1 MSKPSKGVFEPFI
14 TRMLPRLP
22 IHLRRAADGCGYL
35 VHWAERLRCNVLID
49 EDDETTLRSFCE
61 LAFVS
66 WHNVYFNLAA
76 VSTVVAEV
84 AGELAQFGRVSF
96 GPIHAESSHH
106 AALEFSR
113 LIIGRWSQFADC
125 SRWVELKRQS
135 SRSERAE
142 LADIYRRIGRG
153 DIESF
158 KKART
163 SLSTLPPDLA
173 GEILAAVKSEAL

>member
-84 AGELAQFGRVSF
+84 AGANRHVGGRFV
-96 GPIHAESSHH
+96 GPIPERNSHQTSVGFV
-106 AALEFSR
+106 LVVNR
-113 LIIGRWSQFADC
+113 DGGR
-125 SRWVELKRQS
+125 
-135 SRSERAE
+135 
-142 LADIYRRIGRG
+142 
-153 DIESF
+153 
-158 KKART
+158 
-163 SLSTLPPDLA
+163 
-173 GEILAAVKSEAL
+173 